1 MSVLDVHTMDRLLSS
16 SKIDF
21 EYQKIKEEDK
31 WKVACLREL
40 LEIRGNKMNLPGFE
54 NEEIDDL
61 IALICKQ

>member
-40 LEIRGNKMNLPGFE
+40 LEIREDKMGLFGVE

-61 IALICKQ
+61 ITFICKK

>member
-1 MSVLDVHTMDRLLSS
+1 MDRLLSS

-40 LEIRGNKMNLPGFE
+40 LEIRANKMNLPGFE